1 MDKSVESVQWS
12 PMNPF
17 VLASLFVISGVIV
30 EALCAGKGPS
40 SVMKKLHQP
49 RWAVPMPVWY
59 AVGFFYYMICFAVVY
74 RMTASGRTEAFAL
87 MLIAALMAANA
98 GWNFIFFRLRSL
110 RWSFWFY
117 VPYIVLVAALIS
129 ALWSVDRVSTALLLI
144 YSAYLPYALVWS
156 YFVMKFNAPSSNQ

>member
-30 EALCAGKGPS
+30 ETLCAGKGPS

-74 RMTASGRTEAFAL
+74 RMTASGRTEAVAL
-87 MLIAALMAANA
+87 MLIAGLMAANA

-117 VPYIVLVAALIS
+117 VPYTVLVAALIS
-129 ALWSVDRVSTALLLI
+129 ALWSVDRVSTTLLLI
-144 YSAYLPYALVWS
+144 YAAYLPYALVWS
-156 YFVMKFNAPSSNQ
+156 YFVMKFNAPPSNQ